1 MACED
6 YPCCGHEAGCCP
18 DFDQSG
24 RQLNMR
30 CTCGAVLPVHN
41 RSSICD
47 SCLRR
52 GLDSEPYDGGERK
65 PLKDCYLDEYGTK
78 EEDLVSMQEWTC
90 SGADNF
96 ADYNQMEADDYAYEG
111 AEFMHQWLDGGYE
124 E

>member
-30 CTCGAVLPVHN
+30 C
-41 RSSICD
+41 S
-47 SCLRR
+47 
-52 GLDSEPYDGGERK
+52 K
-65 PLKDCYLDEYGTK
+65 PLKDCYLDECGTK
-78 EEDLVSMQEWTC
+78 EEDLVSMQEWTR